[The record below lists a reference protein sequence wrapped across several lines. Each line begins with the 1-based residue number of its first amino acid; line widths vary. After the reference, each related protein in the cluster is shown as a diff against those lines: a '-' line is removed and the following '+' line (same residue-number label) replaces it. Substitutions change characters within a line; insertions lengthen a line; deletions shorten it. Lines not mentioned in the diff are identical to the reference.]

1 MSKSYD
7 IFLSYRR
14 SDGKLLARLLKESL
28 EKRGYRVFLDMD
40 ELLDS
45 VFDEHIIQ
53 AIQTAPIFLLLMTKQ
68 CFSRCSQ
75 PNDWVRMEIEYA
87 VRAGKNIIPINPD
100 NFFTGFAKSM
110 PSHLRE
116 VLSMHQYSVIDTG
129 QLYQVS
135 IEKLVSDRINPA
147 IRRERRKRILN
158 KFIYS
163 LFGNHF
169 IGLAS
174 AISENK

>member
-1 MSKSYD
+1 MNKSYD

-53 AIQTAPIFLLLMTKQ
+53 AIQSAPIFLLLMTKQ
-68 CFSRCSQ
+68 CFSRCHN

-87 VRAGKNIIPINPD
+87 VRIGKNIIPINPD
-100 NFFTGFAKSM
+100 NLFAGFPKGM

-116 VLSMHQYSVIDTG
+116 VLAMHQYSAIDTG

-135 IEKLVSDRINPA
+135 IDKLIDDRLHDT
-147 IRRERRKRILN
+147 IRRERRKQLLSS
-158 KFIYS
+158 FLYS
-163 LFGNHF
+163 IFGN
-169 IGLAS
+169 GKTS
-174 AISENK
+174 TQ

>member
-1 MSKSYD
+1 MKKSYD

-53 AIQTAPIFLLLMTKQ
+53 AIQSAPIFLLLMTKQ
-68 CFSRCSQ
+68 CFSRCHH
-75 PNDWVRMEIEYA
+75 PNDWVRMEIECA
-87 VRAGKNIIPINPD
+87 IRLQKNIIPINPD
-100 NFFTGFAKSM
+100 NLFAGFPKNM

-116 VLSMHQYSVIDTG
+116 VLSMHQYSAIDTG

-135 IEKLVSDRINPA
+135 IDKLIHDRLRSV
-147 IRRERRKRILN
+147 IRTERRKRIVNNFFRKL
-158 KFIYS
+158 S
-163 LFGNHF
+163 
-169 IGLAS
+169 
-174 AISENK
+174 ISIS

>member
-1 MSKSYD
+1 MKKSYD

-53 AIQTAPIFLLLMTKQ
+53 AIQSAPIFLLLMTQQ
-68 CFSRCSQ
+68 CFSRCHN

-87 VRAGKNIIPINPD
+87 VRTGKNIIPINPD
-100 NFFTGFAKSM
+100 NLFTRFPKSM

-116 VLSMHQYSVIDTG
+116 VLAMHQYSAIDTG
-129 QLYQVS
+129 QLYQIS
-135 IEKLVSDRINPA
+135 IDKLINDRLYSVT
-147 IRRERRKRILN
+147 RTERRKRIIN
-158 KFIYS
+158 KLLRKLSTSIP
-163 LFGNHF
+163 
-169 IGLAS
+169 
-174 AISENK
+174 

>member
-1 MSKSYD
+1 MKKSYD

-53 AIQTAPIFLLLMTKQ
+53 AIQSAPIFLLLMTKQ
-68 CFSRCSQ
+68 CFSRCHNA
-75 PNDWVRMEIEYA
+75 NDWVRLEIECA
-87 VRAGKNIIPINPD
+87 VRSRKNIIPIDPD
-100 NFFTGFAKSM
+100 NSFTDFPKTM

-116 VLSMHQYSVIDTG
+116 VLLMHQYSSIDTG

-135 IEKLVSDRINPA
+135 IDKLIHDRIRSV
-147 IRRERRKRILN
+147 IRTERRKRIIN
-158 KFIYS
+158 KLLLRKPSKKSHVRQVYP
-163 LFGNHF
+163 
-169 IGLAS
+169 
-174 AISENK
+174 

>member
-1 MSKSYD
+1 MKKNYD

-53 AIQTAPIFLLLMTKQ
+53 AIQSAPIFLLLMTKQ
-68 CFSRCSQ
+68 CFSRCSHT
-75 PNDWVRMEIEYA
+75 NDWVRMEIECA
-87 VRAGKNIIPINPD
+87 VRSRKNIIPINPD
-100 NFFTGFAKSM
+100 NSFTGFPKTM

-116 VLSMHQYSVIDTG
+116 VLSMHQYSSIDTG
-129 QLYQVS
+129 QLYQLS
-135 IEKLVSDRINPA
+135 IDKLIHDRIRSV
-147 IRRERRKRILN
+147 IRTERRKRIIN
-158 KFIYS
+158 KLLRKLSKSIP
-163 LFGNHF
+163 
-169 IGLAS
+169 
-174 AISENK
+174 

>member
-1 MSKSYD
+1 MNKSYD
-7 IFLSYRR
+7 IFISYRR

-53 AIQTAPIFLLLMTKQ
+53 VIQSAPIFLLLMTKQ
-68 CFSRCSQ
+68 CFTRCHN
-75 PNDWVRMEIEYA
+75 PNDWVRMEIECA
-87 VRAGKNIIPINPD
+87 VRLRKNIVPINPD
-100 NFFTGFAKSM
+100 NMFTGFPKST

-116 VLSMHQYSVIDTG
+116 VLAMHQYSAIDTG

-135 IEKLVSDRINPA
+135 IDKLIDDRLRDT
-147 IRRERRKRILN
+147 IRRERRKHVFNTL
-158 KFIYS
+158 IYS
-163 LFGNHF
+163 IFCNRLNS
-169 IGLAS
+169 I
-174 AISENK
+174 

>member
-1 MSKSYD
+1 MNKSYD

-53 AIQTAPIFLLLMTKQ
+53 AIQSTPIFLLLMTKQ
-68 CFSRCSQ
+68 CFSRCHN

-87 VRAGKNIIPINPD
+87 VRTGKNIIPINPD
-100 NFFTGFAKSM
+100 NLFAGFPKGM

-116 VLSMHQYSVIDTG
+116 VLAMHQYSAIDTG

-135 IEKLVSDRINPA
+135 IDKLINDRLYSV
-147 IRRERRKRILN
+147 IRTERRKGIIN
-158 KFIYS
+158 KLLRRLSTSIP
-163 LFGNHF
+163 
-169 IGLAS
+169 
-174 AISENK
+174 

>member
-1 MSKSYD
+1 MNKSYD

-14 SDGKLLARLLKESL
+14 SDGKLIARLLKESL

-53 AIQTAPIFLLLMTKQ
+53 AIQSAPIFLLLMTKQ
-68 CFSRCSQ
+68 CFSRCHN

-87 VRAGKNIIPINPD
+87 VQTGKNIIPINPD
-100 NFFTGFAKSM
+100 NLFAGFPKGM

-116 VLSMHQYSVIDTG
+116 VLAMHQYSAIDTG

-135 IEKLVSDRINPA
+135 IDKLIDDRLRDT
-147 IRRERRKRILN
+147 IRRERRKHVFNTL
-158 KFIYS
+158 IYS
-163 LFGNHF
+163 IFCNRLNS
-169 IGLAS
+169 I
-174 AISENK
+174 

>member
-1 MSKSYD
+1 MNKSYD
-7 IFLSYRR
+7 IFISYRR

-53 AIQTAPIFLLLMTKQ
+53 AIQSAPIFLLLMTKQ
-68 CFSRCSQ
+68 CFTRCHN
-75 PNDWVRMEIEYA
+75 PNDWVRMEIECA
-87 VRAGKNIIPINPD
+87 IQSRKNIILINPD
-100 NFFTGFAKSM
+100 NLFSGFPKST

-116 VLSMHQYSVIDTG
+116 VLAMHQYSAIDTG

-135 IEKLVSDRINPA
+135 IDKLINDRFYSV
-147 IRRERRKRILN
+147 IRTERRKRIIN
-158 KFIYS
+158 KLLRKLSTSIP
-163 LFGNHF
+163 
-169 IGLAS
+169 
-174 AISENK
+174 

>member
-1 MSKSYD
+1 MNKSYD

-53 AIQTAPIFLLLMTKQ
+53 AIQSAPIFLLLMTKQ
-68 CFSRCSQ
+68 CFSRCHN

-87 VRAGKNIIPINPD
+87 VRIGKNIIPINPD
-100 NFFTGFAKSM
+100 NLFAGFPKGM

-116 VLSMHQYSVIDTG
+116 VLAMHQYSAIDTG

-135 IEKLVSDRINPA
+135 IDKLIDDRLHDT
-147 IRRERRKRILN
+147 IRRERRKQLLSS
-158 KFIYS
+158 FLYS
-163 LFGNHF
+163 IFGN
-169 IGLAS
+169 GKT
-174 AISENK
+174 NTQ

>member
-1 MSKSYD
+1 MNKSYD

-53 AIQTAPIFLLLMTKQ
+53 AIQSAPIFLLLMTKQ
-68 CFSRCSQ
+68 CFSRCHN

-87 VRAGKNIIPINPD
+87 VRIGKNIIPINPD
-100 NFFTGFAKSM
+100 NLFAGFPKGM

-116 VLSMHQYSVIDTG
+116 VLAMHQYSAIDTG

-135 IEKLVSDRINPA
+135 IDKLIDDRLHDT
-147 IRRERRKRILN
+147 IRRERRKQLLSS
-158 KFIYS
+158 FVYS
-163 LFGNHF
+163 IFGN
-169 IGLAS
+169 GKT
-174 AISENK
+174 NTQ

>member
-1 MSKSYD
+1 MKKSYD

-53 AIQTAPIFLLLMTKQ
+53 AIQTTPIFLLLMTQQ
-68 CFSRCSQ
+68 CFSRCHN

-87 VRAGKNIIPINPD
+87 VRTGTNIIPINPD
-100 NFFTGFAKSM
+100 NLFTRFPKSM

-116 VLSMHQYSVIDTG
+116 VVAMHQYSTIDTG

-135 IEKLVSDRINPA
+135 IDKLINDRLYSVT
-147 IRRERRKRILN
+147 RTERRKRIIN
-158 KFIYS
+158 KLLRKLSTLIP
-163 LFGNHF
+163 
-169 IGLAS
+169 
-174 AISENK
+174 